1 MTVPTTPTVIP
12 LFLNLLA
19 ALAPSLWIIV
29 AGALGIGI
37 GAFGRHR
44 FNMAKAVTPKAI
56 RRVAVAKKP
65 VKRPR
70 K

>member
-12 LFLNLLA
+12 LFINLLA

-29 AGALGIGI
+29 AGALGIGV

-44 FNMAKAVTPKAI
+44 FNMAKTVKPKQI
-56 RRVAVAKKP
+56 RRLAAIKKR